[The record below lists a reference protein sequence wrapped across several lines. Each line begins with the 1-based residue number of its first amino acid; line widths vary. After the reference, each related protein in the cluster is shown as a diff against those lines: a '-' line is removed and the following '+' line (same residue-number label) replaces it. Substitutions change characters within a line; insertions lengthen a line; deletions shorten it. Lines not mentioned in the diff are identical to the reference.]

1 MKKIVFLNVQKN
13 KALLFLFV
21 LILVLFFVN
30 FVLWQNKYL
39 RVSFYL
45 FLTIY
50 LSKMFWFRNYF
61 EWNKMGFLIKINS
74 FFGKNYMVSDIQ
86 TIVFQ
91 SDGVKIIKN
100 NGNEKTFYLKHITAE
115 SKQRLFDIL
124 KSYKGITFISAE

>member
-1 MKKIVFLNVQKN
+1 
-13 KALLFLFV
+13 
-21 LILVLFFVN
+21 
-30 FVLWQNKYL
+30 
-39 RVSFYL
+39 
-45 FLTIY
+45 
-50 LSKMFWFRNYF
+50 MFWFRNYF

-91 SDGVKIIKN
+91 FDGVKIIKN
-100 NGNEKTFYLKHITAE
+100 NGNEKTFCLKHITAE

>member
-91 SDGVKIIKN
+91 YDGVKIIKN
-100 NGNEKTFYLKHITAE
+100 NGNEKTFCLKHITAE

>member
-1 MKKIVFLNVQKN
+1 
-13 KALLFLFV
+13 
-21 LILVLFFVN
+21 
-30 FVLWQNKYL
+30 
-39 RVSFYL
+39 
-45 FLTIY
+45 
-50 LSKMFWFRNYF
+50 MFWFRNYF

-91 SDGVKIIKN
+91 SDGFKIIKN
-100 NGNEKTFYLKHITAE
+100 NGNEKTFCLKHIIAE

>member
-100 NGNEKTFYLKHITAE
+100 NGNEKTFCLKHITAE

>member
-1 MKKIVFLNVQKN
+1 
-13 KALLFLFV
+13 
-21 LILVLFFVN
+21 
-30 FVLWQNKYL
+30 
-39 RVSFYL
+39 
-45 FLTIY
+45 
-50 LSKMFWFRNYF
+50 MFWFRNYF

>member
-91 SDGVKIIKN
+91 SYGFKIIKN
-100 NGNEKTFYLKHITAE
+100 NGNEKTFCLKHITAE

>member
-91 SDGVKIIKN
+91 FDGVKIIKN
-100 NGNEKTFYLKHITAE
+100 NGNEKTFCLKHITAE

>member
-91 SDGVKIIKN
+91 YDGFKIIKN
-100 NGNEKTFYLKHITAE
+100 NGNEKTFCLKQITAE

-124 KSYKGITFISAE
+124 KSYKGITFISVE

>member
-91 SDGVKIIKN
+91 YDGVKIVKN

>member
-30 FVLWQNKYL
+30 FVLWQNMYL

-74 FFGKNYMVSDIQ
+74 FFGKNYMASDIQ
-86 TIVFQ
+86 AVVFQ

-100 NGNEKTFYLKHITAE
+100 NGNEKTFCLKHITAE